1 MINTTTDYLIGL
13 FEKTNYGK
21 LADAMSSQ
29 FYHRIHVEQRKTI
42 ENMINN
48 MLQDL

>member
-29 FYHRIHVEQRKTI
+29 FYHKF
-42 ENMINN
+42 
-48 MLQDL
+48 MLNKEKQ